1 MQLLTLT
8 PNEINLCENDQAYFC
23 IVKITDIT
31 EKTWSNLN

>member
-1 MQLLTLT
+1 MYEVTRL
-8 PNEINLCENDQAYFC
+8 PFVENNQAHFC